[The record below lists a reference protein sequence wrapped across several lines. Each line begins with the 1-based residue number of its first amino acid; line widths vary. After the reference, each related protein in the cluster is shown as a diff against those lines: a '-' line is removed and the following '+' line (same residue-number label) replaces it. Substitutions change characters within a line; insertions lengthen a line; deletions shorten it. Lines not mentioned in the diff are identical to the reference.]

1 MNAAVR
7 VPVLM
12 YHGLGEAH
20 DAWSARFTIGPRRF
34 AEHMAALAAA
44 GFSAVSIDAMLDA
57 LDGRAGLPAGA
68 FVLTFDDGYLSVAE
82 HALPVLERLRWPHT
96 VFLVSERIGGDNA
109 WDGAGSAPARPLP
122 LLGSEEIRAMQ
133 RRGTSFQ
140 SHSATHKRLPEL
152 GDSQLHSELRGSREA
167 LEALLDEAVPYL
179 AYPFGA
185 EDQRV
190 REAAR
195 AAGYRAAFST
205 RSGFNGPGVDRWSLR
220 RLEVYGTDSAA
231 MLLRKIRL
239 GSNDG
244 SMGAVARYL
253 AGRVAARF
261 QAGSRRPNHP
271 GR

>member
-1 MNAAVR
+1 
-7 VPVLM
+7 
-12 YHGLGEAH
+12 
-20 DAWSARFTIGPRRF
+20 
-34 AEHMAALAAA
+34 
-44 GFSAVSIDAMLDA
+44 
-57 LDGRAGLPAGA
+57 
-68 FVLTFDDGYLSVAE
+68 
-82 HALPVLERLRWPHT
+82 
-96 VFLVSERIGGDNA
+96 
-109 WDGAGSAPARPLP
+109 
-122 LLGSEEIRAMQ
+122 MQ

-140 SHSATHKRLPEL
+140 SHSGTHKRLPEL
-152 GDSQLHSELRGSREA
+152 GDSQLHGELRGSREA

>member
-1 MNAAVR
+1 MNAAIR

-12 YHGLGEAH
+12 YHGLGDAQ
-20 DAWSARFTIGPRRF
+20 DAWSARFTIAPQRF
-34 AEHMAALAAA
+34 AEQMAALAGD
-44 GFSAVSIDAMLDA
+44 GFRAVSIDAMLDA
-57 LDGRAGLPAGA
+57 LDGRAALPAGA
-68 FVLTFDDGYLSVAE
+68 FVLTFDDGFRSVLE
-82 HALPVLERLRWPHT
+82 HALPVLERLGWPHT
-96 VFLVSERIGGDNA
+96 VFLVSDRIGGDNA
-109 WDGAGSAPARPLP
+109 WDGTGQPGVRPLP
-122 LLGSEEIRAMQ
+122 LLGAAEIRAMQ
-133 RRGTSFQ
+133 RRGTSFH
-140 SHSATHKRLPEL
+140 SHACTHVRLPGL
-152 GDSQLHSELRGSREA
+152 GDEQLARELRGSRAA
-167 LEALLDEAVPYL
+167 LADLLGEEVRYL

-205 RSGFNGPGVDRWSLR
+205 RSGFNGPGIDRFCIR

-244 SMGAVARYL
+244 SVGAVARYL

-261 QAGSRRPNHP
+261 QAGNRRPNHP